1 MTASTPARLAW
12 PFGRGGDRKQYRTGL
27 GYPCAREL
35 KQFKE
40 GDGSEQERLGRILPV
55 NHEHTHE
62 KLKKQ
67 FSNYDHRHQRAG
79 SYGKYALGAGL
90 VQTARL
96 TGSDDH

>member
-1 MTASTPARLAW
+1 MDLNKSGWAEFCR
-12 PFGRGGDRKQYRTGL
+12 
-27 GYPCAREL
+27 
-35 KQFKE
+35 
-40 GDGSEQERLGRILPV
+40 V